1 MKKNYFL
8 LLLITL
14 LVNFSMLS
22 QSIDIYGLNK
32 KFTKTRMLRF
42 KTAPNVYSIYN
53 KQITYSKETKVKK
66 RYLNIKRKLKSAEAK
81 ELVLKKKYET
91 KMNRYNS
98 VNSIVSKIKDF
109 LSSKLPFEK
118 KKSLL
123 KEAQQLAIQNN
134 ITEKIYADSTI
145 NQSFKARFLVY
156 SLNQIDLKIY
166 LRRVVSKISQSN
178 VKPESFPQTQEIKI
192 LREKLKKI
200 KPYMYVDGPAKMISL
215 TKSVLGERMARAY
228 DLVGDFRVLSTS
240 YLMISDYEDKFKKGQ
255 LIEKDLVDKLML
267 IEGGYTKDEP
277 LLVIKSI
284 DENKTYTVEENFF
297 KEYGYTFDGKF
308 RYQVKAFLADNN

>member
-1 MKKNYFL
+1 
-8 LLLITL
+8 
-14 LVNFSMLS
+14 
-22 QSIDIYGLNK
+22 
-32 KFTKTRMLRF
+32 
-42 KTAPNVYSIYN
+42 
-53 KQITYSKETKVKK
+53 
-66 RYLNIKRKLKSAEAK
+66 
-81 ELVLKKKYET
+81 
-91 KMNRYNS
+91 
-98 VNSIVSKIKDF
+98 

-228 DLVGDFRVLSTS
+228 DLVG
-240 YLMISDYEDKFKKGQ
+240 
-255 LIEKDLVDKLML
+255 LVDKLML